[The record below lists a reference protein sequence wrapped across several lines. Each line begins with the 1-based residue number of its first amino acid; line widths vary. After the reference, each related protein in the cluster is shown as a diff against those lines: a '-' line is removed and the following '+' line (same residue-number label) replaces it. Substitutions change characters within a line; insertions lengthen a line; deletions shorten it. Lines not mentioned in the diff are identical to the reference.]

1 MVAWLAVEGSEGER
15 LDGLAVVVTG
25 GLGDI
30 GLAIVSRLSR
40 HGALVSA
47 WDLEPA
53 DHGQRALARRDVPA
67 SYAQVD
73 ITDRD
78 AVARELRQRDRL
90 DVLFANAGVSVSAPF
105 LDITPEQWDL
115 HVRTNL
121 TGSFTVAQAAAR
133 AMVGRGQGG
142 RVVFTGSWIVE
153 VPWPEQ
159 AAYSVSKAGVR
170 MLARSMALELA
181 PHRVLVN
188 VLSPGIV
195 DAGMA
200 RRQRLAEPQ
209 YAERASSAIPL
220 GAMQTAEQVAAVA
233 HFLCSAGADY
243 ITGTVLL
250 ADGGASLHNR
260 L

>member
-1 MVAWLAVEGSEGER
+1 MEASGGAGER

-40 HGALVSA
+40 HGALVRV
-47 WDLEPA
+47 WDLLPA
-53 DHGQRALARRDVPA
+53 DRGERILAERGVTA
-67 SYAQVD
+67 GYAQVD

-78 AVARELRQRDRL
+78 GVERELNQGDPL
-90 DVLFANAGVSVSAPF
+90 DVLFANAGISLSAPF
-105 LDITPEQWDL
+105 LEITPEQWEE

-121 TGSFTVAQAAAR
+121 TGSFTVAQVAAR
-133 AMVGRGQGG
+133 VMVRRGQDG
-142 RVVFTGSWIVE
+142 RIVFTGSWIEE

-159 AAYSVSKAGVR
+159 AAYSASKAGVR

-209 YAERASSAIPL
+209 YAARASAAIPL

-250 ADGGASLHNR
+250 ADGGASLHQR

>member
-1 MVAWLAVEGSEGER
+1 VEASGDGER

-47 WDLEPA
+47 WDLLPA
-53 DHGQRALARRDVPA
+53 DRGERVLAEHGATAA
-67 SYAQVD
+67 YAQVD
-73 ITDRD
+73 ITDRG
-78 AVARELRQRDRL
+78 AVGRELQQGDRL
-90 DVLFANAGVSVSAPF
+90 DVLFANAGISVSAPF
-105 LDITPEQWDL
+105 LDITAEQWEE
-115 HVRTNL
+115 HMRTNL

-133 AMVGRGQGG
+133 AMVRRGQGG
-142 RVVFTGSWIVE
+142 RVVFTGSWIEE

-159 AAYSVSKAGVR
+159 AAYSASKAGVR

-200 RRQRLAEPQ
+200 RRQRLADPQ
-209 YAERASSAIPL
+209 YAERAGSAIPL
-220 GAMQTAEQVAAVA
+220 GAMQTAQQVAAVA

>member
-1 MVAWLAVEGSEGER
+1 VRAGHEGDR

-30 GLAIVSRLSR
+30 GLTIAGHLLGY
-40 HGALVSA
+40 GAGVRV
-47 WDLEPA
+47 WDLASAARGE
-53 DHGQRALARRDVPA
+53 QVLAERGVAA

-73 ITDRD
+73 VTDRA
-78 AVARELRQRDRL
+78 AVERELGNGAGL
-90 DVLFANAGVSVSAPF
+90 DVLFANAAVSVSAPF
-105 LDITPEQWDL
+105 LEITAEQWAEQI
-115 HVRTNL
+115 RTNL

-133 AMVGRGQGG
+133 AMVRRGGGG
-142 RVVFTGSWIVE
+142 RIIFTGSWIEE

-181 PHRVLVN
+181 PHHVLVN

-195 DAGMA
+195 DAGTA
-200 RRQRLAEPQ
+200 RRQRMAEPQ
-209 YAERASSAIPL
+209 YAERVRTAIPL
-220 GAMQTAEQVAAVA
+220 GAMQTPEQVAAVA
-233 HFLCSAGADY
+233 RFLCSAGADY

-250 ADGGASLHNR
+250 VDGGASLHNR
-260 L
+260 P

>member
-1 MVAWLAVEGSEGER
+1 MKASGEGER

-30 GLAIVSRLSR
+30 GLAIAGRLSR
-40 HGALVSA
+40 HGAQVCA
-47 WDLEPA
+47 WDLLPA
-53 DHGQRALARRDVPA
+53 DCGEEVLAERGIAAAYSR
-67 SYAQVD
+67 VD
-73 ITDRD
+73 ITDRR
-78 AVARELRQRDRL
+78 AVEWELGAGTRL
-90 DVLFANAGVSVSAPF
+90 DVLFANAGVSSSAPF
-105 LDITPEQWDL
+105 LEITPEQWDKQ
-115 HVRTNL
+115 VSTNL
-121 TGSFTVAQAAAR
+121 TGSFTVSQAAAQ
-133 AMVGRGQGG
+133 AMVRRGQGG
-142 RVVFTGSWIVE
+142 RIIFTGSWIGN

-159 AAYSVSKAGVR
+159 AAYSASKAGVQ

-200 RRQRLAEPQ
+200 RRQRMAEPQ
-209 YAERASSAIPL
+209 YAKRVATAIPL
-220 GAMQTAEQVAAVA
+220 GAMQTPEQVAAIA

-260 L
+260 P